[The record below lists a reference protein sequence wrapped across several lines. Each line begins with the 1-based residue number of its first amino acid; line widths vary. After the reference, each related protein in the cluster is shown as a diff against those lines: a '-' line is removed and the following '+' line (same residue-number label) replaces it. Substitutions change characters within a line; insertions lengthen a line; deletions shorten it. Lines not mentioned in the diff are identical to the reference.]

1 MTANATAYHHPLRA
15 VVIGAGGGI
24 GGALLSGL
32 ENDERVAE
40 LFAFA
45 RTPER
50 INSSR
55 AETGTVDIL
64 DEASVE
70 AAAAKASADG
80 PLDLVI
86 VATGI
91 LHRSDGLQPEKSLRE
106 ISAAN
111 MADVFAL
118 NAIGPALVAK
128 HFLPTLRRGH
138 KTVLAALSAR
148 VGSIGDNRLGGW
160 TSYRA
165 SKAALNQVLRT
176 LSIEQARRRP
186 DSIVVGLHPGT
197 VDTDL
202 SKPFQARVPEKQLF
216 TPQVS
221 AQHLLGVIDRLTTSD
236 SGKVFAW
243 DGTPIPW

>member
-1 MTANATAYHHPLRA
+1 MTASATAYHQPLRA
-15 VVIGAGGGI
+15 VVVGAGGGI

-32 ENDERVAE
+32 ENDERVAD

-50 INSSR
+50 IDSSR
-55 AETGTVDIL
+55 AETGRIDIL
-64 DEASVE
+64 DEASV
-70 AAAAKASADG
+70 AAAAARAYEDG

-106 ISAAN
+106 LSAAN

-118 NAIGPALVAK
+118 NTIGPALVAK
-128 HFLPTLRRGH
+128 HFLPTLRRGN
-138 KTVLAALSAR
+138 KTVFAALSAR

-197 VDTDL
+197 VDTGL

-216 TPQVS
+216 TPDTS
-221 AQHLLGVIDRLTTSD
+221 AEHLLKVIDGLSPGDTGQT
-236 SGKVFAW
+236 FAW
-243 DGTPIPW
+243 DGSPIPW